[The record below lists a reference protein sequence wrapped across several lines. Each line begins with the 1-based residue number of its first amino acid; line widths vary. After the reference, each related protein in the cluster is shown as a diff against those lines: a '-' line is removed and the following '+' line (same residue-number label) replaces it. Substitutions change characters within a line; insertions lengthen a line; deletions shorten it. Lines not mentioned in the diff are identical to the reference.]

1 MHFEKIVSRSVL
13 TNSSLPTS
21 KSNFEKLWLEL
32 NLKQPLLFEKFD
44 AYVQVLNQ
52 SFPLHLSLVVVYVTT
67 TSLGCKQTCIAF
79 RNTVVQDRAFAYLIE
94 VHYRCYIGI
103 KLNC

>member
-52 SFPLHLSLVVVYVTT
+52 SLSSTLKFGRGLCYYYIARLQTDVY
-67 TSLGCKQTCIAF
+67 SF
-79 RNTVVQDRAFAYLIE
+79 
-94 VHYRCYIGI
+94 
-103 KLNC
+103 